1 MRIQSN
7 ESILNEL
14 NEFSKTKHIGL
25 YSSIKNLDN
34 VIRFDKKRFNIITSN
49 ENQGKTTFVNYYC
62 YMMAKT
68 HGFKTLYL
76 SFENDKLLFYSK
88 LKRVFADNSFVEYS
102 RYLESDEFKCF
113 DDIYRDIDYYFEN
126 WGFDILVL
134 DPFES
139 LYQYMG
145 GNTSSEEYAAV
156 LDRMRQ
162 YCQMKDIIL
171 ILAAHQKKLE
181 DNEEPSVNKI
191 FGSVSFGN
199 KADNIISI
207 RQIRPLITEIKALK
221 VRHNLLEGIKGKSAL
236 FRFNP
241 LNERFESIS
250 KDETD
255 YTFEEFALQAHE
267 KQDMGN
273 YTAIDPKT
281 LENENKAYLSQT
293 KVSLYENFQYK
304 NDISLNDALLLG
316 ISCKKQI
323 DICRL
328 LKSQGKEN
336 EYREEKKKLPS
347 YTATATYKGERK
359 EVNMT
364 NYNALCVVDL
374 DHLQDVEKAKEDI
387 KKLPFVLYCAKS
399 VGGKGLFCL
408 IRVNGSKDEYLKH
421 WYALKDDFEGIG
433 LQIDE
438 SCKDLSRLR
447 FVSYDTEPYINYQ
460 ATIYNKKK
468 ITIPSTNYQATPQPN
483 KNLSND
489 SVMADLKN
497 IMEDVAKNHI
507 QLSKNHHDTLY
518 LSNVLSSVMGEDGRK
533 YLHIIRQQ
541 REGYDQTKT
550 DCLFDYSLEH
560 NTTKYSICALR
571 RKYKQARETAF

>member
-1 MRIQSN
+1 MRIQSD
-7 ESILNEL
+7 ESIINEL

-25 YSSIKNLDN
+25 YSNIKNLDN
-34 VIRFDKKRFNIITSN
+34 VIRFDKKRFNIVTSN
-49 ENQGKTTFVNYYC
+49 ENQGKTTFINFYC

-88 LKRVFADNSFVEYS
+88 LKRVYQGNDFVRFS

-113 DDIYRDIDYYFEN
+113 DDIYRDIDYYKEN
-126 WGFDILVL
+126 WGFDILII

-207 RQIRPLITEIKALK
+207 RQVRPLITEIKALK

-241 LNERFESIS
+241 LNEHFESIS

-255 YTFEEFALQAHE
+255 YTFEEYALQPHE
-267 KQDMGN
+267 YQDMGN

-281 LENENKAYLSQT
+281 LENENKAYFEQT
-293 KVSLYENFQYK
+293 KVSLYENFMYK
-304 NDISLNDALLLG
+304 NNISLFDALNLG
-316 ISCKKQI
+316 ANKYDKEITKARILKNNDHEKEYKDYKKTLPMFTACCTYRGQRTKENITKYNGLCCI
-323 DICRL
+323 DI
-328 LKSQGKEN
+328 
-336 EYREEKKKLPS
+336 
-347 YTATATYKGERK
+347 
-359 EVNMT
+359 
-364 NYNALCVVDL
+364 
-374 DHLQDVEKAKEDI
+374 DHLQDIQKAKADI
-387 KKLPFVLYCAKS
+387 KTLPLYCAKS
-399 VGGKGLFCL
+399 VGGHGLFCL
-408 IRVNGSKDEYLKH
+408 VRLSGKMEDYKAQFE
-421 WYALKDDFEGIG
+421 ALREDFKNLGYE
-433 LQIDE
+433 IDE
-438 SCKDLSRLR
+438 SCKDLARLR
-447 FVSYDTEPYINYQ
+447 IISKDTEPFVNYQ
-460 ATIYNKKK
+460 AQVYTKKK
-468 ITIPSTNYQATPQPN
+468 VCVIPSTNYQPPSQTHNQN
-483 KNLSND
+483 KDCVL
-489 SVMADLKN
+489 AELEN